1 MLTHPVQPVWDS
13 GSRILILGS
22 FPSVRSREEGFYYGH
37 PRNRFWPLMEAM
49 FSEKLIS
56 IDDKVSFLHRR
67 HIALSDVI
75 LSCDIEGSA
84 DASISNAVPNDIR
97 KMLDGSQI
105 HAIYANGAKAA
116 ELYARLIG
124 IGTAVRLPS
133 TSPANA
139 AWPLERLLDEWR
151 QILDMLGVADERP
164 QG

>member
-1 MLTHPVQPVWDS
+1 
-13 GSRILILGS
+13 
-22 FPSVRSREEGFYYGH
+22 
-37 PRNRFWPLMEAM
+37 
-49 FSEKLIS
+49 
-56 IDDKVSFLHRR
+56 
-67 HIALSDVI
+67 
-75 LSCDIEGSA
+75 
-84 DASISNAVPNDIR
+84 
-97 KMLDGSQI
+97 MLDGSQI